1 MGDLLV
7 TLAVCIIAVP
17 RLYKDVYVNTFFLR
31 TARLW
36 NSLSVECFS
45 STYDLNGSSLES
57 TNFNLLVLSNQF
69 SLFAFN
75 LNVSFFVVTSC
86 LALVIQLFME

>member
-1 MGDLLV
+1 MGGLLV